1 MDKLTQ
7 AHITFVNTSTATQSN
22 AELRVSLRAN
32 RAKVATISTPSSGAK
47 TEVQYERI
55 SIVTENELMI
65 VSGVHMVFQ
74 HDCWLCVCPLV
85 NMLTQQPHMQT
96 PFTTEQERSGQY
108 YLLPY

>member
-55 SIVTENELMI
+55 SIVAENELMNSEWGAHGI
-65 VSGVHMVFQ
+65 
-74 HDCWLCVCPLV
+74 PA
-85 NMLTQQPHMQT
+85 
-96 PFTTEQERSGQY
+96 
-108 YLLPY
+108 